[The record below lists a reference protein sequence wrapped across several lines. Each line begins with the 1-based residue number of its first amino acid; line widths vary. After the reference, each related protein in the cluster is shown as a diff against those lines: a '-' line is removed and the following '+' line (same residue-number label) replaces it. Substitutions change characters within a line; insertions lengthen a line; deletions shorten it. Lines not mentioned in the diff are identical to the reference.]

1 MILRPPRSTRPDT
14 LFPHTTLFR
23 SFLVEPYLENGAE
36 RGHLASGDDD
46 RKRPVGRVRDL
57 EKGLP
62 AHQPDDPFA
71 SAIIHPDLRGGVDR
85 DVRPVGHL
93 KRSHVALPRPVTLAR
108 DPTRSPVALFRDKGF
123 HAHLP
128 LHSRP
133 LPPHPQPP

>member
-46 RKRPVGRVRDL
+46 RKRPVGRVRDI

-71 SAIIHPDLRGGVDR
+71 SAIIDPDLRGGVER
-85 DVRPVGHL
+85 DFRPVGKL
-93 KRSHVALPRPVTLAR
+93 KRSLLADPGPVTIAR
-108 DPTRSPVALFRDKGF
+108 EDRKSTRLNSS
-123 HAHLP
+123 H
-128 LHSRP
+128 
-133 LPPHPQPP
+133 